1 MKHAKSGM
9 TVLTVLCQANGNME
23 YDFIGRIEK
32 WYENSALV
40 TILDYDPRDKFNVQ
54 DLVGRTV
61 IAFKRMKQSN
71 RDRLESDFD
80 QPMQRDVG

>member
-9 TVLTVLCQANGNME
+9 TVLCQANGNME

-32 WYENSALV
+32 CYENSALV

>member
-1 MKHAKSGM
+1 
-9 TVLTVLCQANGNME
+9 
-23 YDFIGRIEK
+23 
-32 WYENSALV
+32 
-40 TILDYDPRDKFNVQ
+40 
-54 DLVGRTV
+54 VGRTV